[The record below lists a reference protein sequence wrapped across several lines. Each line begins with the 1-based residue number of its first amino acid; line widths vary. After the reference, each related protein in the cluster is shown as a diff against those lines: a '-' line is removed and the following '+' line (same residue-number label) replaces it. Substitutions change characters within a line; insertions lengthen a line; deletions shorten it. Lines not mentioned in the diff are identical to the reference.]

1 LKILVV
7 EDDDLIATGLH
18 LALSRLGHAVDR
30 SSNGMDAQQLLSDQ
44 TYHLAILDLGLPG
57 KEGLDVLRDVRKVN
71 SAISVL
77 ILSARDDI
85 KSRVKGLD
93 LGADDYLI
101 KPFELDELLARVRVI
116 ERRHKTGESAVLELG
131 RLALNLDSVV
141 ATWDGQPIELP
152 KSEWTLLRMLAEH
165 PTRVYTRSQI
175 QDVLYGW
182 SEAGESNAVDVH
194 VHHLRKKISPDLI
207 KTVRGIGYRLGDLS

>member
-1 LKILVV
+1 MKILVV

-116 ERRHKTGESAVLELG
+116 ERRHKTGESAILELG

-165 PTRVYTRSQI
+165 PTLVYTRSQI

>member
-1 LKILVV
+1 MKILVV

-30 SSNGMDAQQLLSDQ
+30 SSNGIDAQQLLSDQ

-116 ERRHKTGESAVLELG
+116 ERRHKTGESAILELG

-207 KTVRGIGYRLGDLS
+207 KTVRGIGYRLGDLN

>member
-1 LKILVV
+1 MKILVV
-7 EDDDLIATGLH
+7 EDDDLIAMGLH

-71 SAISVL
+71 AAISVL

>member
-1 LKILVV
+1 MKILVV

-116 ERRHKTGESAVLELG
+116 ERRHKTGESAILELG

-207 KTVRGIGYRLGDLS
+207 KTVRGIGYRLGDLN

>member
-207 KTVRGIGYRLGDLS
+207 KTVRGIGYRLGDLN

>member
-1 LKILVV
+1 MKILVV

-30 SSNGMDAQQLLSDQ
+30 TSNGMDAQQLLSDQ

-93 LGADDYLI
+93 FGADDYLT

-116 ERRHKTGESAVLELG
+116 ERRHKTGESAVLEVG
-131 RLALNLDSVV
+131 RLALDLDSVV
-141 ATWDGQPIELP
+141 ARWDGNPVELP
-152 KSEWTLLRMLAEH
+152 KSEWTLLRLLAEH

-207 KTVRGIGYRLGDLS
+207 KTVRGIGYRLGDLN

>member
-1 LKILVV
+1 MKILVV

-30 SSNGMDAQQLLSDQ
+30 SGNGMDAQQLLSDQ

-71 SAISVL
+71 AAISVL

-207 KTVRGIGYRLGDLS
+207 KTVRGIGYRLGDLN

>member
-116 ERRHKTGESAVLELG
+116 ERRHKTGESAVLEVG
-131 RLALNLDSVV
+131 RLALDLDSVV
-141 ATWDGQPIELP
+141 ARWDGNPVELP

>member
-1 LKILVV
+1 MKILVV

-93 LGADDYLI
+93 FGADDYLT

-116 ERRHKTGESAVLELG
+116 ERRHKTGESAVLEVG
-131 RLALNLDSVV
+131 RLALDLDSVV
-141 ATWDGQPIELP
+141 ARWDGNPVELP

-207 KTVRGIGYRLGDLS
+207 KTVRGIGYRLGDLN

>member
-1 LKILVV
+1 MKILVV

>member
-1 LKILVV
+1 MKILVV

-116 ERRHKTGESAVLELG
+116 ERRHKTGESAILELG

>member
-1 LKILVV
+1 MKILVV

-71 SAISVL
+71 AAISVL

>member
-57 KEGLDVLRDVRKVN
+57 KEGLDVLRDVRRVN

-116 ERRHKTGESAVLELG
+116 ERRHKTGESAILELG

-207 KTVRGIGYRLGDLS
+207 KTVRGIGYRLGDLN

>member
-1 LKILVV
+1 MKILVV

-44 TYHLAILDLGLPG
+44 TYHLAVLDLGLPG

-93 LGADDYLI
+93 LGADDYLT

-116 ERRHKTGESAVLELG
+116 ERRHKTGESAVLEVG
-131 RLALNLDSVV
+131 RLALDLDSVV
-141 ATWDGQPIELP
+141 ARWDGNPVELP
-152 KSEWTLLRMLAEH
+152 KSEWTLLRLLAEH

-207 KTVRGIGYRLGDLS
+207 KTVRGIGYRLGDLN

>member
-93 LGADDYLI
+93 FGADDYLT

-116 ERRHKTGESAVLELG
+116 ERRHKTGESVVLEVG
-131 RLALNLDSVV
+131 RLALDLDSVV
-141 ATWDGQPIELP
+141 ARWDGNPVELP
-152 KSEWTLLRMLAEH
+152 KSEWTLLRLLAEH

-207 KTVRGIGYRLGDLS
+207 KTVRGIGYRLGDLN

>member
-1 LKILVV
+1 MKILVV
-7 EDDDLIATGLH
+7 EDDDLIAMGLH

>member
-1 LKILVV
+1 MKILVV

-93 LGADDYLI
+93 FGADDYLT

-116 ERRHKTGESAVLELG
+116 ERRHKTGESVVLEVG
-131 RLALNLDSVV
+131 RLALDLDSVV
-141 ATWDGQPIELP
+141 ARWDGNPVELP
-152 KSEWTLLRMLAEH
+152 KSEWTLLRLLAEH

-207 KTVRGIGYRLGDLS
+207 KTVRGIGYRLGDLN

>member
-93 LGADDYLI
+93 FGADDYLT

-116 ERRHKTGESAVLELG
+116 ERRHKTGESAVLEVG
-131 RLALNLDSVV
+131 RLALDLDSVV
-141 ATWDGQPIELP
+141 ARWDGNPVELP
-152 KSEWTLLRMLAEH
+152 KSEWTLLRLLAEH

-207 KTVRGIGYRLGDLS
+207 KTVRGIGYRLGDLN

>member
-116 ERRHKTGESAVLELG
+116 ERRHKSGESAILELG

>member
-1 LKILVV
+1 MKILVV

-116 ERRHKTGESAVLELG
+116 ERRHKTGDSAVLELG

-207 KTVRGIGYRLGDLS
+207 KTVRGIGYRLGDLN

>member
-1 LKILVV
+1 MKILVV

-18 LALSRLGHAVDR
+18 LALSRLGHAVAR

-93 LGADDYLI
+93 LGADDYLT

-116 ERRHKTGESAVLELG
+116 ERRHKTGESAVLEVG
-131 RLALNLDSVV
+131 RLALDLDSVV
-141 ATWDGQPIELP
+141 ARWDGNPVELP
-152 KSEWTLLRMLAEH
+152 KSEWTLLRLLAEH

-207 KTVRGIGYRLGDLS
+207 KTVRGIGYRLGDLN

>member
-1 LKILVV
+1 MKILVV

-57 KEGLDVLRDVRKVN
+57 KEGLDVLRDVRRVN

-207 KTVRGIGYRLGDLS
+207 KTVRGIGYRLGDLN

>member
-116 ERRHKTGESAVLELG
+116 ERRHKTGESAILELG

>member
-1 LKILVV
+1 MKILVV

-93 LGADDYLI
+93 LGADDYLT

-116 ERRHKTGESAVLELG
+116 ERRHKTGESVVLEVG
-131 RLALNLDSVV
+131 RLALDLDSVV
-141 ATWDGQPIELP
+141 ARWDGNPVELP
-152 KSEWTLLRMLAEH
+152 KSEWTLLRLLAEH

-207 KTVRGIGYRLGDLS
+207 KTVRGIGYRLGDLN

>member
-1 LKILVV
+1 MKILVV

-93 LGADDYLI
+93 FGADDYLT

-116 ERRHKTGESAVLELG
+116 ERRHKTGESAVLEVG
-131 RLALNLDSVV
+131 RLALDLDSVV
-141 ATWDGQPIELP
+141 ARWDGNPVELP
-152 KSEWTLLRMLAEH
+152 KSEWTLLRLLAEH

-207 KTVRGIGYRLGDLS
+207 KTVRGIGYRLGDLN

>member
-1 LKILVV
+1 MKILVV
-7 EDDDLIATGLH
+7 EDDDLIAMGLH

-116 ERRHKTGESAVLELG
+116 ERRHKTGESAILELG

>member
-7 EDDDLIATGLH
+7 EDDDLIAMGLH

-116 ERRHKTGESAVLELG
+116 ERRHKTGESAILELG

>member
-116 ERRHKTGESAVLELG
+116 ERRHKTGESAILELG

-207 KTVRGIGYRLGDLS
+207 KTVRGIGYRLGDLN

>member
-1 LKILVV
+1 MKILVV

-116 ERRHKTGESAVLELG
+116 ERRHKTGDSAILELG

-207 KTVRGIGYRLGDLS
+207 KTVRGIGYRLGDLN

>member
-1 LKILVV
+1 MKILVV

-207 KTVRGIGYRLGDLS
+207 KTVRGIGYRLGDLN

>member
-1 LKILVV
+1 MKILVV

-30 SSNGMDAQQLLSDQ
+30 SGNGMDAQQLLSDQ

-71 SAISVL
+71 AAISVL

>member
-1 LKILVV
+1 MKILVV

-30 SSNGMDAQQLLSDQ
+30 SSNGMHAQQLLSDQ

-93 LGADDYLI
+93 LGADDYLT

-116 ERRHKTGESAVLELG
+116 ERRHKTGESAVLEVG
-131 RLALNLDSVV
+131 RLALDLDSVV
-141 ATWDGQPIELP
+141 ARWDGNPVELP
-152 KSEWTLLRMLAEH
+152 KSEWTLLRLLAEH

-207 KTVRGIGYRLGDLS
+207 KTVRGIGYRLGDLN

>member
-1 LKILVV
+1 MKILVV

-57 KEGLDVLRDVRKVN
+57 KEGLDVLRDVRRVN

-116 ERRHKTGESAVLELG
+116 ERRHKTGESAILELG

>member
-1 LKILVV
+1 MKILVV
-7 EDDDLIATGLH
+7 EDDDLIAMGLH
-18 LALSRLGHAVDR
+18 LALSRLGYAVDR

-57 KEGLDVLRDVRKVN
+57 KEGLDVLRDVRRVN

>member
-1 LKILVV
+1 MKILVV

-93 LGADDYLI
+93 LGADDYLT

-116 ERRHKTGESAVLELG
+116 ERRHKTGESAVLEVG
-131 RLALNLDSVV
+131 RLALDLDSVV
-141 ATWDGQPIELP
+141 ARWDGNPVELP
-152 KSEWTLLRMLAEH
+152 KSEWTLLRLLAEH

-207 KTVRGIGYRLGDLS
+207 KTVRGIGYRLGDLN

>member
-1 LKILVV
+1 MKILVV

-116 ERRHKTGESAVLELG
+116 ERRHKTGESAILELG

-194 VHHLRKKISPDLI
+194 VHHRRKKISPDLI

>member
-1 LKILVV
+1 MKILVV

-30 SSNGMDAQQLLSDQ
+30 SSNGMHAQQLLSDQ

-93 LGADDYLI
+93 FGADDYLT

-116 ERRHKTGESAVLELG
+116 ERRHKTGESAVLEVG
-131 RLALNLDSVV
+131 RLALDLDSVV
-141 ATWDGQPIELP
+141 ARWDGNPVELP
-152 KSEWTLLRMLAEH
+152 KSEWTLLRLLAEH

-207 KTVRGIGYRLGDLS
+207 KTVRGIGYRLGDLN

>member
-93 LGADDYLI
+93 LGADDYLT

-116 ERRHKTGESAVLELG
+116 ERRHKTGESAVLEVG
-131 RLALNLDSVV
+131 RLALDLDSVV
-141 ATWDGQPIELP
+141 ARWDGNPVELP
-152 KSEWTLLRMLAEH
+152 KSEWTLLRLLAEH

-207 KTVRGIGYRLGDLS
+207 KTVRGIGYRLGDLN